1 MRKWKIVL
9 TAFIILAL
17 AGGGYGWFQYQK
29 APPDIR
35 KEKGGVE
42 ITAVDLLK
50 EFQQNETASN
60 TKYVDKVLIVTGT
73 VTEVQTDSSG
83 QGTVYLQTNDLLS
96 AVTCSFYQNDES
108 IKDIK
113 TGMPARIKGVCT
125 GMLSDVVLNKCSLA
139 E

>member
-1 MRKWKIVL
+1 MRSWKKIIAAL
-9 TAFIILAL
+9 LILAL
-17 AGGGYGWFQYQK
+17 AGGSYGWYQYQK

-35 KEKGGVE
+35 KEKGGIE
-42 ITAVDLLK
+42 ITAIDLLK

-60 TKYVDKVLIVTGT
+60 TKYVDKVLVVTGM

-83 QGTVYLQTNDLLS
+83 QSTVYLQTNDLLS

-108 IKDIK
+108 INKVK
-113 TGMPARIKGVCT
+113 AGSPARIKGVCT